1 MLRGV
6 FALLTGGADRVWG
19 PPDSFIEGNNE
30 LALALIMVLP
40 LMRYLQ
46 LHTQNKW
53 LRRALLGA
61 MLLTAFSI
69 LASYSRGAFLAAG
82 AMAFMFWVKS
92 RRKLLIGL
100 GLVAVAASSLA
111 FMPEKWFERMD
122 TITEYKQDASAMGRI
137 NAWTFALNVAADR
150 PIVGGGF
157 NTFTPS
163 LFQRYAPNPND
174 FHDAHSIYFQVLGEH
189 GYIGL
194 FLFMTLWLL
203 TFRTGRWVAR
213 NTRDKP
219 DLIWARDLA
228 AMLQVSL
235 VGYAVGGAFLGL
247 AYFDLPYHLM
257 TMLVLTRAIVT
268 KEIAKTAEIPSEFSQ
283 TSSRTPITRPV
294 ESESRG

>member
-1 MLRGV
+1 
-6 FALLTGGADRVWG
+6 
-19 PPDSFIEGNNE
+19 
-30 LALALIMVLP
+30 
-40 LMRYLQ
+40 
-46 LHTQNKW
+46 
-53 LRRALLGA
+53 

-174 FHDAHSIYFQVLGEH
+174 SSENLGWVQVG
-189 GYIGL
+189 
-194 FLFMTLWLL
+194 
-203 TFRTGRWVAR
+203 
-213 NTRDKP
+213 
-219 DLIWARDLA
+219 
-228 AMLQVSL
+228 
-235 VGYAVGGAFLGL
+235 
-247 AYFDLPYHLM
+247 
-257 TMLVLTRAIVT
+257 
-268 KEIAKTAEIPSEFSQ
+268 
-283 TSSRTPITRPV
+283 
-294 ESESRG
+294 